1 MSDKMSKQKKLAII
15 AAVAAVS
22 AIMAAYF
29 VPAQTTVNIEPVEGE
44 DEDTPRAIAAAL
56 DYVRISPTFAFD
68 GVEDTIK
75 IESIVK
81 DLSLPPQ
88 YRIAVSFE
96 STHGGFGDREGQMLT
111 QVMTPHTMQIVVSDG
126 SVMSAV
132 TDGVWDEQ
140 NHQYVLKH
148 PSEKLVPSDESVSAP
163 SGPVSDYESLV
174 GHVKSR
180 GIAVEPVEELDDSPF
195 STTTKVISVGGATVQ
210 VYEFQSES
218 DAESAMLTVSE
229 DGTEIGTSIIRWIDT
244 PHFYAKGKIIVLYV
258 GQNPEVTGL
267 LESLLGNQFAG
278 M

>member
-1 MSDKMSKQKKLAII
+1 MSKQKKIAII

-22 AIMAAYF
+22 VIMAAYF

-68 GVEDTIK
+68 GVEDTIRIDK
-75 IESIVK
+75 ISKTESFPAEFDIT
-81 DLSLPPQ
+81 
-88 YRIAVSFE
+88 VSFE

-111 QVMTPHTMQIVVSDG
+111 QAMTPHMMQIVVSDG
-126 SVMSAV
+126 NVISAV

-148 PSEKLVPSDESVSAP
+148 PSEKLVSNDEPVSAP
-163 SGPVSDYESLV
+163 SGPVSDYASLV
-174 GHVKSR
+174 GSIKSR
-180 GIAVEPVEELDDSPF
+180 GIAVDLVEELDDSPF
-195 STTTKVISVGGATVQ
+195 STTTKVISVGGATIQ

-218 DAESAMLTVSE
+218 DAESAILTVSE

-258 GQNPEVTGL
+258 GQNPEVTSL
-267 LESLLGNQFAG
+267 LESFLGNQFAG

>member
-1 MSDKMSKQKKLAII
+1 MSKQKKIAII

-22 AIMAAYF
+22 VIMAAYF

-68 GVEDTIK
+68 GVEDTIRIDK
-75 IESIVK
+75 ISKTESFPAEFDIT
-81 DLSLPPQ
+81 
-88 YRIAVSFE
+88 VSFE

-111 QVMTPHTMQIVVSDG
+111 QAMTPHMMQIVVSDG
-126 SVMSAV
+126 NVISAV

-148 PSEKLVPSDESVSAP
+148 PSEKLVSNDEPVSAP
-163 SGPVSDYESLV
+163 SGPVSDYASLV
-174 GHVKSR
+174 DSIKSR
-180 GIAVEPVEELDDSPF
+180 GIAVDLVEELDDSPF
-195 STTTKVISVGGATVQ
+195 STTTKVISVGGATIQ

-218 DAESAMLTVSE
+218 DAESAILTVSE
-229 DGTEIGTSIIRWIDT
+229 DGTEIGTSIIRWMDT

-258 GQNPEVTGL
+258 GQNPEVTSL
-267 LESLLGNQFAG
+267 LESFLGNQFAG